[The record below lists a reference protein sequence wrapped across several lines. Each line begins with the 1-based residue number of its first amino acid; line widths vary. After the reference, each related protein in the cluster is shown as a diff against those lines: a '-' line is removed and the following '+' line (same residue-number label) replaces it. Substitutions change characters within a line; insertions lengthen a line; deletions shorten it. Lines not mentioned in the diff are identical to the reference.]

1 MNDINSTEYPRE
13 DIDLTSEDTNL
24 FIAGNESYLV
34 CDVTDFGEI
43 ETKKTNKNKKEA
55 KPK

>member
-24 FIAGNESYLV
+24 FIAGNELILRKGLSTRRV
-34 CDVTDFGEI
+34 RIAFKST
-43 ETKKTNKNKKEA
+43 
-55 KPK
+55 